1 MDPSSRRVGIESKR
15 RKRVVLE
22 NRSVW
27 GRPALEGQCVSVRG
41 REDSVHPH
49 GLSEGNKTIPHAREG
64 FSYDDLEPAL
74 LEHSLSQPLSP
85 AQAFPGLCLGAQHPL
100 CPAQPRRQPAPH
112 RLAVRQGG
120 AHACVSSAA
129 CASGTS
135 RASRPRHPRSVLHV
149 GRVKLIP
156 VTWSKPLTT

>member
-1 MDPSSRRVGIESKR
+1 MDPSSRRVGIELKR

-49 GLSEGNKTIPHAREG
+49 GLSEGNKTIPRAREG

-74 LEHSLSQPLSP
+74 LEHRPSQALCP

-120 AHACVSSAA
+120 RMPASPALPAPRAPHVPPGPDTHAPSS
-129 CASGTS
+129 
-135 RASRPRHPRSVLHV
+135 
-149 GRVKLIP
+149 
-156 VTWSKPLTT
+156 TWDALS

>member
-1 MDPSSRRVGIESKR
+1 MDPSSRRVGIELKR

-27 GRPALEGQCVSVRG
+27 GRPALECQCVSVRG

-74 LEHSLSQPLSP
+74 LEHRLSQALCP
-85 AQAFPGLCLGAQHPL
+85 AQSFPGLCLGAQHPL
-100 CPAQPRRQPAPH
+100 CPARAPRPQSL

-156 VTWSKPLTT
+156 VTWSKPLKT